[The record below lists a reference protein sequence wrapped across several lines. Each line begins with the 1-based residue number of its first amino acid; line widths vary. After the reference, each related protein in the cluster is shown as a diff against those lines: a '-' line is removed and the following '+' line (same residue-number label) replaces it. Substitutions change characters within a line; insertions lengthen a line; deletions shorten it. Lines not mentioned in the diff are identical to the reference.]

1 MDALLSQGLEL
12 MLVGM
17 GVVFFF
23 LILLVQVTRLM
34 SWCVARWM
42 PETVPE
48 TTPVVPQTPAAT
60 VDATTLRVI
69 EDAIRQHRA
78 RRGTR

>member
-1 MDALLSQGLEL
+1 

-17 GVVFFF
+17 GVVFSF
-23 LILLVQVTRLM
+23 LVVLVMGIQLM
-34 SWCVARWM
+34 AWCVSLFPAQAD
-42 PETVPE
+42 PV
-48 TTPVVPQTPAAT
+48 TPTPTLPQAPA

-78 RRGTR
+78 RRGPR